1 MRLRLPPFGMIITP
15 EPEDGGVASLDP
27 FPSTPQGSKVATID
41 PSSPLLGTP
50 RPKDRTLQELFG
62 AIAGEDVRT
71 KPSYTDCW
79 VAGTPELRTIASY
92 MTQDAAVTIGESA
105 GGEAYYC
112 VTPRE
117 YAYPDPLNLEVLE
130 LIEDI
135 RESYRERGGSLDRD
149 SIEGMARSIL
159 SDRWDDIAE
168 ASGTDDVESVV
179 RDICSIAYRHS
190 VGAGIFEVLLSD
202 QHIEDVYIDAPCEKN
217 RIHAM
222 CQHIGTAIN
231 PTGL

>member
-159 SDRWDDIAE
+159 SDRWDDISE
-168 ASGTDDVESVV
+168 ASGTDDVESV
-179 RDICSIAYRHS
+179 S
-190 VGAGIFEVLLSD
+190 
-202 QHIEDVYIDAPCEKN
+202 
-217 RIHAM
+217 
-222 CQHIGTAIN
+222 GTYAR
-231 PTGL
+231 